1 MFSNNLIGRSESE
14 GFYSQQYVKYEGAFK
29 SKIKQQSVDDFIF
42 VASSG
47 ITLWKWFEAYLDY
60 GLFKEKKKKLSTG
73 YDFGLRLNIIEN
85 YLELYF
91 PFINSDEIA
100 LKSNNYINNIRFTL
114 SLDPENLSN
123 LFTRRWF

>member
-60 GLFKEKKKKLSTG
+60 GLFKEKK
-73 YDFGLRLNIIEN
+73 RN
-85 YLELYF
+85 YQQDMILV
-91 PFINSDEIA
+91 
-100 LKSNNYINNIRFTL
+100 
-114 SLDPENLSN
+114 
-123 LFTRRWF
+123 